1 MEATQ
6 GFSFSSDYLNGLGS
20 GKDPSDD
27 GGGGGPPNQKS
38 FRDLVVSQRQLL
50 SPHPNVDLIQQKLA
64 RIKYEGGN
72 PMKPMVFIDDSIYE
86 GLCAP
91 WEDTL
96 LIKLLGKTVGYH
108 FLKEKLVRL
117 WKLSSYF
124 DIFDIGNGYYML
136 KFSDEDDKKKV
147 MEERDMDDLQ
157 SLLNDAKIDKTL
169 VWIRFLWLNSLY
181 YDEIILLALTI
192 VVGRPTKVD
201 SNVKDDRRGRLAR
214 VCIEVDLT
222 KQVVGKVWLRDMY
235 KNSSKGVESSS
246 TAINVESAFTIT
258 NKKDTIIEEFDF
270 SVVSIVP

>member
-147 MEERDMDDLQ
+147 MEEGTWTIFNHYLMAM
-157 SLLNDAKIDKTL
+157 LLTA
-169 VWIRFLWLNSLY
+169 
-181 YDEIILLALTI
+181 I
-192 VVGRPTKVD
+192 VVLGYD
-201 SNVKDDRRGRLAR
+201 SMPLLGIDN
-214 VCIEVDLT
+214 
-222 KQVVGKVWLRDMY
+222 
-235 KNSSKGVESSS
+235 
-246 TAINVESAFTIT
+246 
-258 NKKDTIIEEFDF
+258 
-270 SVVSIVP
+270 

>member
-1 MEATQ
+1 MEATRD
-6 GFSFSSDYLNGLGS
+6 FSFSSDYLNGLGS

-136 KFSDEDDKKKV
+136 KFSDEDDKKKA
-147 MEERDMDDLQ
+147 MEEGTWTIFNHYLMVCTWSQDFI
-157 SLLNDAKIDKTL
+157 SPDAKIDKTL

-222 KQVVGKVWLRDMY
+222 KQVVGKVWLR
-235 KNSSKGVESSS
+235 G
-246 TAINVESAFTIT
+246 F
-258 NKKDTIIEEFDF
+258 
-270 SVVSIVP
+270 

>member
-1 MEATQ
+1 MDATQ

-96 LIKLLGKTVGYH
+96 PIKLLGKTVGYH

-147 MEERDMDDLQ
+147 MEEGTWTIFNHYLMVCTWSQDFI
-157 SLLNDAKIDKTL
+157 SPDAKIDKTKGREENKNKL
-169 VWIRFLWLNSLY
+169 TREQGKGTFEQTLPFLSLDAAVLAFAYHPDY
-181 YDEIILLALTI
+181 YHH
-192 VVGRPTKVD
+192 
-201 SNVKDDRRGRLAR
+201 
-214 VCIEVDLT
+214 
-222 KQVVGKVWLRDMY
+222 
-235 KNSSKGVESSS
+235 
-246 TAINVESAFTIT
+246 AFPS
-258 NKKDTIIEEFDF
+258 F
-270 SVVSIVP
+270 V